1 MNRKVRREKKRRF
14 NVLVDRVFAHPHQ
27 SWLQQAGVS
36 GSERAWHASLP
47 NPVYVVKLDM
57 KWLLSGAVDQN
68 VWGPETLSKHERC
81 PDKRLNCFKTKILE
95 APPPQK
101 KKTDLFCC
109 VPAGLA
115 PRARSPDVKWIC
127 GVAERGRRWGR
138 WHPVTKS
145 PSTDVR
151 DTGSHQTLGGAQ
163 VSTPLY
169 LGRDAWWEDS
179 SPLVFHSMCCW
190 HGRQTTKTT
199 KEVRTNV
206 ENYKLKKCSSR
217 GFGEPSHAFYWKL
230 IYIYIFHG
238 TWRCLLWSRDTSV
251 LHCYC

>member
-1 MNRKVRREKKRRF
+1 MF
-14 NVLVDRVFAHPHQ
+14 
-27 SWLQQAGVS
+27 WLTECLPTHTKADCSRQGWVAVS
-36 GSERAWHASLP
+36 EHDMPASPIPYMLSNSIWNDCFP
-47 NPVYVVKLDM
+47 APSTRTFEVQRLWANM
-57 KWLLSGAVDQN
+57 KDVQTN
-68 VWGPETLSKHERC
+68 VWIVLRLRYLKH
-81 PDKRLNCFKTKILE
+81 
-95 APPPQK
+95 PPQK